1 MPEFGKEAIFN
12 KYKNIFGDTKATIEA
27 IQKYLNENSTSKTE
41 IEEALYEE
49 EPAASINKILQ
60 AYFYK
65 SCSYEFRKNSS
76 FSRLA

>member
-49 EPAASINKILQ
+49 EPAASINKIL
-60 AYFYK
+60 
-65 SCSYEFRKNSS
+65 NSTACEETNTNKKKIINN
-76 FSRLA
+76 L